1 MEGLYGTPNGEAV
14 DKNGLQLIRYSA
26 YQPCTKLSSAWFDLR
41 VFYVRISN
49 FQVNDMTPESLTLNH
64 MPLDPETLLE
74 VNGTRSSIYSDGVS
88 CLLRRDRI
96 DKKSEE
102 ATFVSTDTLRLTGSV
117 KFEVFDRDDQIL
129 SGVLEM
135 CSSNGSMGESKGNA
149 KRWSMKCQSEM
160 AVGNGF
166 LKGEH
171 NMGPESLPPTI
182 EVYVTGCFAGNPIIL
197 TNTLQISLRK
207 KHTRKG
213 MLDAIPEDETTEFH
227 KDESPGLDLQVAEY
241 RNYKPEI
248 DEDYSMYWRRSELM
262 EYEDGELSWFNAGV
276 RVGVGIG
283 LGICVGVG
291 IGVGLLVRTYQ
302 ATTGN
307 FRRRLI

>member
-1 MEGLYGTPNGEAV
+1 MEVCYGTPNGEAV
-14 DKNGLQLIRYSA
+14 DNNGLHLIRYSA
-26 YQPCTKLSSAWFDLR
+26 YQPCTKLSLVWFDLR

-49 FQVNDMTPESLTLNH
+49 FQVNDLTPELLTLNH
-64 MPLDPETLLE
+64 TPLDPETLLE

-102 ATFVSTDTLRLTGSV
+102 ATFVSTDAIRLTGSV
-117 KFEVFDRDDQIL
+117 KIEVFDRDDRIL

-135 CSSNGSMGESKGNA
+135 CSSNGSTGESKVNR

-171 NMGPESLPPTI
+171 NMGLESRPPTI

-197 TNTLQISLRK
+197 MNTLQISLRK

-213 MLDAIPEDETTEFH
+213 MLDAIPEDETSVFH
-227 KDESPGLDLQVAEY
+227 KDESPGLDLQV
-241 RNYKPEI
+241 RCDNH
-248 DEDYSMYWRRSELM
+248 
-262 EYEDGELSWFNAGV
+262 NA
-276 RVGVGIG
+276 
-283 LGICVGVG
+283 LCSQM
-291 IGVGLLVRTYQ
+291 LLISSSSSSS
-302 ATTGN
+302 
-307 FRRRLI
+307 FLPLDFP

>member
-1 MEGLYGTPNGEAV
+1 MEGLYGTPNGEVANN
-14 DKNGLQLIRYSA
+14 NGLQLIRYSA

-49 FQVNDMTPESLTLNH
+49 FQVNDLTPESLTLNH

-96 DKKSEE
+96 DKRSEE
-102 ATFVSTDTLRLTGSV
+102 ATFVSTDTIRLTGSV
-117 KFEVFDRDDQIL
+117 QFELFDRDDRIL

-135 CSSNGSMGESKGNA
+135 CSSNGSTGESKGNT

-166 LKGEH
+166 LKGEL
-171 NMGPESLPPTI
+171 ESMPPTI
-182 EVYVTGCFAGNPIIL
+182 EVYITGCFAGNPIIL

-213 MLDAIPEDETTEFH
+213 MLDMIPEDETSEFH
-227 KDESPGLDLQVAEY
+227 KDESPGLDLQIAGY

-248 DEDYSMYWRRSELM
+248 DEDYSMHWRSSELM

-283 LGICVGVG
+283 LGICIGVG

-302 ATTGN
+302 ATTRN
-307 FRRRLI
+307 FKRRLL